1 MKRPIALIAV
11 AISLTALPALAEDV
25 STSDVYACKE
35 IAADADRLAC
45 YDAAVGRLKA
55 AEDAGEVKTFTRKE
69 VEEVKRDSFGFA
81 IPSLPKLAFGGKDES
96 GKAKADDLK
105 EVTFVIR
112 SVKKEKDLVR
122 RDRDRVRVTLENGQ
136 VWVQTDDRNIRV
148 KGSPKE
154 ARIFQASLGSYKM
167 KLDGGLAFRVER
179 VK

>member
-1 MKRPIALIAV
+1 MKRPIALIAA

-81 IPSLPKLAFGGKDES
+81 IPSLPKLAFGGKDEN

-105 EVTFVIR
+105 EVTFPIKSIGGKR
-112 SVKKEKDLVR
+112 GALII
-122 RDRDRVRVTLENGQ
+122 TLENGQ
-136 VWVQTDDRNIRV
+136 VWHQIDDKSVNPRDQ
-148 KGSPKE
+148 KE
-154 ARIFQASLGSYKM
+154 ARIYQASLGSYKM
-167 KLDGGLAFRVER
+167 KLDGGLAFRAKR

>member
-1 MKRPIALIAV
+1 MKRPIALIAA

-69 VEEVKRDSFGFA
+69 VEDVKRDSFGFA

-96 GKAKADDLK
+96 GKAKADELK
-105 EVTFVIR
+105 EVTFSIKSIGGKR
-112 SVKKEKDLVR
+112 GALII
-122 RDRDRVRVTLENGQ
+122 TLENGQ
-136 VWVQTDDRNIRV
+136 VWHQIDDKSVNPRDQ
-148 KGSPKE
+148 KE
-154 ARIFQASLGSYKM
+154 ARIYQASLGSYKM
-167 KLDGGLAFRVER
+167 KLDGGLAFRAKR